1 MRRSA
6 IAGLAGGLLAGCMM
20 GPDYVKPKVETPA
33 AYIYEPKQTAETA
46 NTEWWKQ
53 FDDPVLDKLIA
64 DALAYNK
71 NVKIAAANVEQAAG
85 VLTQTRA
92 PLYPQINYA
101 GDAARLRFSQN
112 TAIPAGSPNPANNYQ
127 VLAGA
132 SWEIDLW
139 GRVRRLTQ
147 AAQANLLATEE
158 ARRGVILSLVASVGT
173 SYLTLRGLDDQLE
186 ISKRTLNAYA
196 QSLKLFDLKFKHGQ
210 ISQMNVEQ
218 VKVQYQTAAAQIP
231 IIRQQIAVTENA
243 LSVLLGRNPGPIP
256 RGKSLLDLTL
266 PDVPAGMPSELLE
279 RRPDLLQ
286 TEQQLIAANAQIGAA
301 KAQYYPSISLTAAF
315 GVASSQLNSLFK
327 GPAQVWNY
335 GGSIIGP
342 IFTGGAISGQVA
354 QATAGQKA
362 ALLSYQ
368 LAIQSAFA
376 DVENSLVT
384 RQELIEQIAAQQAL
398 VQALK
403 EYSRLAYLQYD
414 GGYAP
419 YTDVLQAEQQ
429 LFPAELN
436 LATARTALLASVVR
450 IYQATGGGWVDI
462 AQKVANAPP
471 QASQPP
477 AAPAQTSQPPVAP
490 AQTSQPSAAPAQT
503 SQPSVV
509 PAASDRVEVVMEGTT
524 SVINV
529 YHERGSG
536 GAALRAP
543 KSGWPPRVVVRLRGF
558 ASLARFTAQSGTGE
572 LNCVASKDQSG
583 SAEPVCMVGSSRVN
597 AISRRPDS
605 MEVVLPPS
613 LLKPDSGPV
622 EIRWAERS

>member
-6 IAGLAGGLLAGCMM
+6 IVAGLAGGLLAGCMV
-20 GPDYVKPKVETPA
+20 GPNYVKPKVEAPETYA
-33 AYIYEPKQTAETA
+33 YEPKQTAQTA

-53 FDDPVLDKLIA
+53 FGDPVLDGLIA
-64 DALAYNK
+64 DALIHNY

-92 PLYPQINYA
+92 PLYPQVNYQ
-101 GDAARLRFSQN
+101 GDAARQRLSQN
-112 TAIPAGSPNPANNYQ
+112 TAIPASSPNPANNYQ

-139 GRVRRLTQ
+139 GRVRRLTE

-158 ARRGVILSLVASVGT
+158 ARRGVILSLVASVG
-173 SYLTLRGLDDQLE
+173 SGYLTLRGLDEQLA
-186 ISKRTLNAYA
+186 ISKDTLETYA
-196 QSLKLFDLKFKHGQ
+196 KSLKLFELKFQHGQ

-231 IIRQQIAVTENA
+231 IIRQQIVQTENA
-243 LSVLLGRNPGPIP
+243 LSILLGRNPGSIP
-256 RGKSLLDLTL
+256 RGKNLLELTL
-266 PDVPAGMPSELLE
+266 PDVPAGLPSELLE

-286 TEQQLIAANAQIGAA
+286 SEQLLIAANAQIGAA
-301 KAQYYPSISLTAAF
+301 KAQYYPTISLTAAF
-315 GVASSQLNSLFK
+315 GVASSQLDSLFK

-376 DVENSLVT
+376 DVENALVT
-384 RQELIEQIAAQQAL
+384 RQELSEQIVAQEAL
-398 VQALK
+398 VRALK
-403 EYSRLAYLQYD
+403 EYSRLAYLQYN

-436 LATARTALLASVVR
+436 LAAARTALLASVVR

-462 AQKVANAPP
+462 AQKTADAPP
-471 QASQPP
+471 KSAD
-477 AAPAQTSQPPVAP
+477 AGA
-490 AQTSQPSAAPAQT
+490 SAAEG
-503 SQPSVV
+503 SSGV
-509 PAASDRVEVVMEGTT
+509 SDRVEVVMEGDT
-524 SVINV
+524 SVVNV
-529 YHERGSG
+529 YRGQGSG
-536 GAALRAP
+536 GAELRAP

-558 ASLARFTAQSGTGE
+558 ASLESFTAESTSGKLTCATPKGE
-572 LNCVASKDQSG
+572 SG
-583 SAEPVCMVGSSRVN
+583 KTEPVCQLGNTRVE
-597 AISRRPDS
+597 AISRRPEYL
-605 MEVVLPPS
+605 EVVLPAS
-613 LLKPDSGPV
+613 LLKSDTGPV
-622 EIRWAERS
+622 EVRWTERA

>member
-6 IAGLAGGLLAGCMM
+6 IAGLAGGLLAGCMV
-20 GPDYVKPKVETPA
+20 GPDYVKPKVEAPTK
-33 AYIYEPKQTAETA
+33 YIYEPQQVAETA
-46 NTEWWKQ
+46 NSQWWGQ
-53 FDDPVLDKLIA
+53 FDDPVLDQLIA
-64 DALAYNK
+64 DALASNK

-92 PLYPQINYA
+92 PLYPQVNYQ
-101 GDAARLRFSQN
+101 GDAARQRLSQN

-132 SWEIDLW
+132 TWEIDFW
-139 GRVRRLTQ
+139 GRVRRLTE

-158 ARRGVILSLVASVGT
+158 ARRGVILSLVATMGT
-173 SYLTLRGLDDQLE
+173 SYLQLRGLDEQLE
-186 ISKRTLNAYA
+186 ISKRTLDTYGE
-196 QSLKLFDLKFKHGQ
+196 SLKYFELKFKYGQ

-231 IIRQQIAVTENA
+231 LIKIQIAQLENA
-243 LSVLLGRNPGPIP
+243 ISILLGNNPGPIP
-256 RGKSLLDLTL
+256 RGKSLRELAL
-266 PDVPAGMPSELLE
+266 PEVPAGLPSQLLE

-286 TEQQLIAANAQIGAA
+286 AEQQLIAANAQIGAA

-315 GVASSQLNSLFK
+315 GVASSQLDSLFK

-362 ALLSYQ
+362 ALLSYE

-376 DVENSLVT
+376 DVENALVS
-384 RQELIEQIAAQQAL
+384 RQQLAEQIVAQEAL
-398 VQALK
+398 VQALR
-403 EYSRLAYLQYD
+403 EYSRFANLQYN

-436 LATARTALLASVVR
+436 LATARAALLSSVVR

-462 AQKVANAPP
+462 AQKTADAPSKPADASMNAPVKP
-471 QASQPP
+471 DSTGAN
-477 AAPAQTSQPPVAP
+477 
-490 AQTSQPSAAPAQT
+490 
-503 SQPSVV
+503 
-509 PAASDRVEVVMEGTT
+509 DRIEVVMEGDT
-524 SVINV
+524 SVVNV
-529 YHERGSG
+529 YHGQGTG
-536 GAALRAP
+536 GAELRAP

-558 ASLARFTAQSGTGE
+558 TSLQSFTAESTSGK
-572 LNCVASKDQSG
+572 LNCATPKGESG
-583 SAEPVCMVGSSRVN
+583 KTEPVCQLGSTRVE
-597 AISRRPDS
+597 AISRRADYI
-605 MEVVLPPS
+605 EVVLPAS
-613 LLKPDSGPV
+613 LLTNDSAPV
-622 EIRWAERS
+622 EVRWVERG

>member
-6 IAGLAGGLLAGCMM
+6 IAGLAGALLAGCMV
-20 GPDYVKPKVETPA
+20 GPDYVKPKVEAPA
-33 AYIYEPKQTAETA
+33 AYLYEPLQVAETA
-46 NTEWWKQ
+46 NTQWWQQ
-53 FDDPVLDKLIA
+53 FGDPVLDKLIA
-64 DALAYNK
+64 DALAGNK

-92 PLYPQINYA
+92 PLYPQINYQ
-101 GDAARLRFSQN
+101 GDAARQRLSQN

-132 SWEIDLW
+132 TWEIDLW

-158 ARRGVILSLVASVGT
+158 ARRGIILSLVAAMGT
-173 SYLTLRGLDDQLE
+173 SYLQLRGLDEQLD
-186 ISKRTLNAYA
+186 ISKRTLDTYGE
-196 QSLKLFDLKFKHGQ
+196 SLKYFELKFKYGQ

-231 IIRQQIAVTENA
+231 LIKIQIAQLENA
-243 LSVLLGRNPGPIP
+243 ISILLGNNPAPIP
-256 RGKSLLDLTL
+256 RGKSLRELTL
-266 PDVPAGMPSELLE
+266 PEVPAGLPSQLLE

-286 TEQQLIAANAQIGAA
+286 AEQQLIAANAQIGAA

-315 GVASSQLNSLFK
+315 GVASSQLDNLFK

-354 QATAGQKA
+354 QATAAQKA
-362 ALLSYQ
+362 ALLSYE

-376 DVENSLVT
+376 DVENALVT
-384 RQELIEQIAAQQAL
+384 RQQLSEQILAQEAL
-398 VQALK
+398 VQALR
-403 EYSRLAYLQYD
+403 EYSRFANLQYN

-436 LATARTALLASVVR
+436 LATARAGLLSSAVR

-462 AQKVANAPP
+462 AQKTADAPSKPTDAPPNAPAKP
-471 QASQPP
+471 DS
-477 AAPAQTSQPPVAP
+477 
-490 AQTSQPSAAPAQT
+490 
-503 SQPSVV
+503 
-509 PAASDRVEVVMEGTT
+509 PAASDRIEVLMEGDT
-524 SVINV
+524 SVVNV
-529 YHERGSG
+529 YHGQGTG
-536 GAALRAP
+536 GAELRAP

-558 ASLARFTAQSGTGE
+558 TSLQSFTAESTSGK
-572 LNCVASKDQSG
+572 LNCAIPKG
-583 SAEPVCMVGSSRVN
+583 AGEKAEPVCQLGNTRIE
-597 AISRRPDS
+597 AISKRPEYI
-605 MEVVLPPS
+605 EVVLPTS
-613 LLKPDSGPV
+613 LLKTDSAPV
-622 EIRWAERS
+622 EVRWAEGA

>member
-1 MRRSA
+1 M
-6 IAGLAGGLLAGCMM
+6 
-20 GPDYVKPKVETPA
+20 
-33 AYIYEPKQTAETA
+33 
-46 NTEWWKQ
+46 
-53 FDDPVLDKLIA
+53 LDKLIA
-64 DALAYNK
+64 DALANNK

-85 VLTQTRA
+85 VLTQTRS

-101 GDAARLRFSQN
+101 GDAARQRFSQN

-158 ARRGVILSLVASVGT
+158 ARRGVILSLVASVGS

-186 ISKRTLNAYA
+186 ISKRTLNTYA

-243 LSVLLGRNPGPIP
+243 LSVLFGRNPGPIP

-266 PDVPAGMPSELLE
+266 PEVPAGMPSELLE

-286 TEQQLIAANAQIGAA
+286 AEQQLIAANAQIGAA

-327 GPAQVWNY
+327 GPAQVWSY

-362 ALLSYQ
+362 ALLSYE

-398 VQALK
+398 VQALR

-436 LATARTALLASVVR
+436 LAAARTALLASVVR

-462 AQKVANAPP
+462 AQKVADAPP
-471 QASQPP
+471 GAANAASTPVASNAASNPAVTNAASNP
-477 AAPAQTSQPPVAP
+477 AAANAASNPAAANAVSNP
-490 AQTSQPSAAPAQT
+490 AATN
-503 SQPSVV
+503 
-509 PAASDRVEVVMEGTT
+509 ASDRVEVVMEGTT
-524 SVINV
+524 SVVNI
-529 YHERGSG
+529 YHQRGSG
-536 GAALRAP
+536 GAELRAP
-543 KSGWPPRVVVRLRGF
+543 KGGWPRRVVVRLRGF
-558 ASLARFTAQSGTGE
+558 ASLARFTAQSATGE
-572 LNCVASKDQSG
+572 LNCMTVKDQSG
-583 SAEPVCMVGSSRVN
+583 SAEPVCQVGSARVN
-597 AISRRPDS
+597 AMSRRPDYI
-605 MEVVLPPS
+605 EVVVPPS
-613 LLKPDSGPV
+613 LLKPDSGSV
-622 EIRWAERS
+622 EVRWAERS